1 MQALQPQP
9 SLVRRQIEQL
19 QQSVSSGRLP
29 PHLSGTPLRPRLARA
44 RTNLDVVWSSLEHR
58 RPPQSASPAAA
69 AWAFPGGGA
78 GQWAVPAPQ
87 RSPRGTRG
95 PRLCGVAGVAPQVSR
110 SFTHLHQVHL
120 SELDPV
126 RLPLRAIQGSQCTH
140 DSGRAAKTAPR
151 GRAGRA
157 AADAV
162 YQTIEPAEPP
172 HYDKPVSPPVPV
184 DASKR
189 KRKAKAERRG
199 RPEDRLL
206 DQPRSV
212 EAKEAP
218 GALRLRPLAPQAP
231 QALDTN
237 CGHRTLPRRLTGAG
251 ISVVD
256 IDIDVQRLPGS
267 GHGVG
272 PSPERAG
279 EGGPDGPE
287 SELTKGTTPTSTLPL
302 KKAARAG
309 QLWRRFSSF
318 NPCSRWDDWNNASR
332 FREDVSFCSSKP
344 HSPYQIPL

>member
-44 RTNLDVVWSSLEHR
+44 RTNLDVVWGSLEHR
-58 RPPQSASPAAA
+58 HPPQSATPAAA
-69 AWAFPGGGA
+69 SWAFPG
-78 GQWAVPAPQ
+78 AVPALQ
-87 RSPRGTRG
+87 RTPRG
-95 PRLCGVAGVAPQVSR
+95 PRLCGVAAQVSR
-110 SFTHLHQVHL
+110 SVTHLHQVHL
-120 SELDPV
+120 SEPDPG
-126 RLPLRAIQGSQCTH
+126 RLPLRAIQGTR
-140 DSGRAAKTAPR
+140 DAGRAAKTSSR
-151 GRAGRA
+151 SRAARS

-162 YQTIEPAEPP
+162 YQTIDPAEPKAEPP

-199 RPEDRLL
+199 RPDRLL
-206 DQPRSV
+206 DQRHPAAAR
-212 EAKEAP
+212 EAP
-218 GALRLRPLAPQAP
+218 GGLRFVAQAP
-231 QALDTN
+231 LPSLDPT

-267 GHGVG
+267 GRGVG
-272 PSPERAG
+272 PGPERAG
-279 EGGPDGPE
+279 EGGPD
-287 SELTKGTTPTSTLPL
+287 SERAKGTAPVTSATSTLPL

-332 FREDVSFCSSKP
+332 FREDASFCSPKP
-344 HSPYQIPL
+344 HCLKRILLYTASR